1 MTIEYS
7 VYWFTFHGPDKQLGS
22 ENGAFGA
29 EQKSASSRSGLVER
43 MVARASYNAP
53 RLNTDVIRPPPDDV
67 DKQSSVLTIPPGL
80 SPTSLLDSPVFLSNS
95 LAQPSPTTGKFTFA
109 QNKDD
114 SFKEFNNSSFAFKP
128 VLESASVPV
137 SNKVVVNLPFMFW
150 QSEDRVPSQSI
161 ETAKNGGL
169 NGNIVQEHH
178 EEYADQI
185 PSGEVKMGITG
196 ESMAKNKVKGS
207 EYPRSY
213 YKCTYAN
220 RPVTKRWSDLT
231 RATSPK
237 LFIKGPTVVQNLLLT
252 VDLSSRLLTTSKVAQ
267 SNC

>member
-1 MTIEYS
+1 
-7 VYWFTFHGPDKQLGS
+7 
-22 ENGAFGA
+22 
-29 EQKSASSRSGLVER
+29 
-43 MVARASYNAP
+43 MVARAGYNAP
-53 RLNTDVIRPPPDDV
+53 RLNTDVIRPPPADV

-137 SNKVVVNLPFMFW
+137 SNKVVVNLPFMSW
-150 QSEDRVPSQSI
+150 QSENRVPSQSI
-161 ETAKNGGL
+161 EIAKNGGL

-178 EEYADQI
+178 EEDADQI
-185 PSGEVKMGITG
+185 PSRENVNYVSEDGYNWRKYGQ
-196 ESMAKNKVKGS
+196 KQVKGS

-213 YKCTYAN
+213 YKCTYAH

-237 LFIKGPTVVQNLLLT
+237 LFIKGPTVIQNLSLT
-252 VDLSSRLLTTSKVAQ
+252 VDPSSLLLTTSKVAQ